1 MTRVR
6 ITDMLVQAFE
16 DVLQH
21 IQQVG
26 TLHCDRW
33 LAATAEVPGR
43 TVSMAH
49 QVLAF
54 RTTGLKELYKSMGS
68 I

>member
-6 ITDMLVQAFE
+6 ITDVLLQTFE

-33 LAATAEVPGR
+33 LAATAEVPGT
-43 TVSMAH
+43 TVSMSH
-49 QVLAF
+49 QVLSF
-54 RTTGLKELYKSMGS
+54 RTTGLKGICKSMGS